1 MAIHFNPRTPPAPRD
16 SSMLM
21 AFPLRALQS
30 LRAVL
35 RLPAIQRRLYLRA
48 LATVVVIRMA
58 LTLLPSRL
66 IIRGVARLSSD
77 RPGARTKGL
86 DPRMIAQAVERVSLR
101 VPGATCL
108 TQALAAHMML
118 HTHGHRSSLCL
129 GVARTE
135 QGDFRAHAWLESQ
148 GRIVIGAD
156 GVAKL
161 TRLPNLPA
169 NSRFL
174 PRQEPT

>member
-1 MAIHFNPRTPPAPRD
+1 MASPART
-16 SSMLM
+16 
-21 AFPLRALQS
+21 LRS
-30 LRAVL
+30 FRSVL
-35 RLPAIQRRLYLRA
+35 RLPAIQRRLHVRA
-48 LATVVVIRMA
+48 LATVVVIRAA

-86 DPRMIAQAVERVSLR
+86 DPRMITRAVERVSLR

-108 TQALAAHMML
+108 TQALAAHML
-118 HTHGHRSSLCL
+118 LWSHGHRSSLCL

-161 TRLPNLPA
+161 TRLPALPA
-169 NSRFL
+169 SPRFV
-174 PRQEPT
+174 PRQDPT